1 MILNLIT
8 FASQLHKQAAVLSS
22 HEMVLNELEK
32 YFTVNLVDYHDIDKL
47 TDNDFQLLFIAT
59 GGVELFKERCAPL
72 MKKEYSEFRCA
83 VHTQC
88 HDYPQG

>member
-47 TDNDFQLLFIAT
+47 TDNDF
-59 GGVELFKERCAPL
+59 
-72 MKKEYSEFRCA
+72 
-83 VHTQC
+83 
-88 HDYPQG
+88 